1 MNETIEY
8 YNKNAE
14 SFIAG
19 TVNADMSDCRDR
31 FLKYIPDGGRL
42 LDAGCGS
49 GRDTDAFMR
58 AGYLVDAFDASKEIC
73 RIVSENLGIPVACKR
88 FEDLEGEDEYDGIWA
103 CASLL
108 HVNAADLADVI
119 LRLKRSLKPEGILYA
134 SFKEGDSDRIKNGRF
149 FHDMTLSSC
158 EKFFIDLGFDILEI
172 FESGDVREDRSGE
185 RWVNMIGRVK
195 RQR

>member
-8 YNKNAE
+8 YNHNAQ

-31 FLKYIPDGGRL
+31 FIKYIPAGGRL

-49 GRDTDAFMR
+49 GRDTAAFMR
-58 AGYLVDAFDASKEIC
+58 AGYLVDAFDASEEIC
-73 RIVSENLGIPVACKR
+73 RIASESLGISVACKR
-88 FEDLEGEDEYDGIWA
+88 FEELEGESEYDGIWA

-108 HVNAADLADVI
+108 HVKTADLADVI
-119 LRLKRSLKPEGILYA
+119 SRLKRMLKPGGILYA

-158 EKFFIDLGFDILEI
+158 EKLFTDLGFDILEL

-195 RQR
+195 R